1 VRKFLLNLLLRRLV
15 KPMWRRAPS
24 IELLRKRAAM
34 IDRRL
39 GAAGAR
45 RPALLERLSEQTA
58 GLWLGPRERAPQGVI
73 LYLHGGAFCV
83 HLPALYRE
91 FCFDLARRSGVP
103 VLLPDYRLA
112 PEHPAPAALDDC
124 EQALRHLLRD
134 VPAHRIV
141 LAGDSAG
148 GNLALALLQRCRRVG
163 LPMPAGAV
171 LLSPVTDLSGEG
183 WSVHFNEERDV
194 MFTSHALEVVVD
206 HYLPRVLADDPEV
219 SPLHGSWSGTPPL
232 RFHVSSSEML
242 LDHSLRAVER
252 ARLHGVDAQAKV
264 WLDLPHVFPMF
275 GALDEANQ
283 CRAEIAAF
291 VNARLAA
298 PGPSI
303 DGKRIADSG
312 SSSYS
317 EANRQPMPASPACA
331 RLHRSAL
338 PASAQASASRS
349 TQDSETAGDPFSW

>member
-1 VRKFLLNLLLRRLV
+1 MRKFLLNFLLRRLV

-45 RPALLERLSEQTA
+45 RPAQLERLSEQAT
-58 GLWLGPRERAPQGVI
+58 GLWLGPRERAAQGAI

-83 HLPALYRE
+83 HLPSLYRE
-91 FCFDLARRSGVP
+91 FCFDLAQRTGVP

-124 EQALRHLLRD
+124 EQALRRLLRE

-148 GNLALALLQRCRRVG
+148 GNLALALLQRCKRIG

-183 WSVHFNEERDV
+183 WSIQFNEGRDI
-194 MFTSHALEVVVD
+194 MFTSHALGVVVD
-206 HYLPRVLADDPEV
+206 HYLPRVLADNPEV
-219 SPLHGSWSGTPPL
+219 SPLHGNWNGMPPL

-252 ARLHGVDAQAKV
+252 AGLQGVDARAKV

-275 GALDEANQ
+275 GMLDEAQQ

-291 VNARLAA
+291 IQARLAA
-298 PGPSI
+298 APPAPTI
-303 DGKRIADSG
+303 DGIRIVDSHPLVL
-312 SSSYS
+312 
-317 EANRQPMPASPACA
+317 Q
-331 RLHRSAL
+331 
-338 PASAQASASRS
+338 
-349 TQDSETAGDPFSW
+349 